1 MLLACPCVT
10 PPFAN
15 PLGTS
20 PPRTSC
26 FLSSNSV
33 TMNTMGAAGAERVGA
48 LFTWDKVAKRV
59 IDGYHKVL

>member
-1 MLLACPCVT
+1 MLLDRPCAT

-26 FLSSNSV
+26 FLSSNAV
-33 TMNTMGAAGAERVGA
+33 TMNTMGAAGAERVSQH
-48 LFTWDKVAKRV
+48 FTWDKVAQRV
-59 IDGYHKVL
+59 MDGYHRVL

>member
-1 MLLACPCVT
+1 MPLARPRAT

-26 FLSSNSV
+26 FLSSDSV
-33 TMNTMGAAGAERVGA
+33 TMNTLGAAGARRVSEHFA
-48 LFTWDKVAKRV
+48 WDKVAKRV
-59 IDGYHKVL
+59 IEGYHKVL